1 MRRAGAAPLPLVAAA
16 ALAGLAAAATAR
28 GDAPPELEF
37 KQVERLS
44 LDDVYP
50 DPNGERAVEL
60 HFRALTHN
68 GVPVK
73 ALRPADVELWQDE
86 DRIDAK
92 SLSVETLAQSG
103 QGVTCV
109 LAIDASGTMRGDP
122 FERAKEAALAF
133 LERLQPVDRVAVV
146 TFAEDVRVAADFG
159 LARAETRRAISA
171 LAIDLE
177 HSQHTLLFDG
187 AVRALDLIR
196 TARGVPRTAF
206 LVLFSDGRDGGSDKT
221 RDAVI
226 ARARGAGGEPR
237 ILIFSLGYARF
248 GGEGLDEMR
257 RLAADSGG
265 EFLQAE
271 SMVHLRDFFDAIATE
286 MLESYVV
293 RFPTALDGAEHRV
306 RIQVDEKSAERSLA
320 YPALSRPLWPW
331 LAALA
336 AVLAAAALVLAAR
349 GRWPAGRIAVVSGA
363 KAGMVYDLPAG
374 RTRIGALDDND
385 IVLLSGAV
393 SRYHAEITARGKRV
407 SIADLHSKNGT
418 RVNGQKVQE
427 SPLRPG
433 DRIAIAD
440 VEMVYER

>member
-1 MRRAGAAPLPLVAAA
+1 
-16 ALAGLAAAATAR
+16 
-28 GDAPPELEF
+28 
-37 KQVERLS
+37 
-44 LDDVYP
+44 
-50 DPNGERAVEL
+50 
-60 HFRALTHN
+60 
-68 GVPVK
+68 
-73 ALRPADVELWQDE
+73 
-86 DRIDAK
+86 
-92 SLSVETLAQSG
+92 
-103 QGVTCV
+103 
-109 LAIDASGTMRGDP
+109 
-122 FERAKEAALAF
+122 
-133 LERLQPVDRVAVV
+133 
-146 TFAEDVRVAADFG
+146 
-159 LARAETRRAISA
+159 
-171 LAIDLE
+171 
-177 HSQHTLLFDG
+177 
-187 AVRALDLIR
+187 
-196 TARGVPRTAF
+196 
-206 LVLFSDGRDGGSDKT
+206 
-221 RDAVI
+221 
-226 ARARGAGGEPR
+226 
-237 ILIFSLGYARF
+237 
-248 GGEGLDEMR
+248 
-257 RLAADSGG
+257 
-265 EFLQAE
+265 
-271 SMVHLRDFFDAIATE
+271 
-286 MLESYVV
+286 VV

-349 GRWPAGRIAVVSGA
+349 GRRPAGRIAVVSGA

>member
-1 MRRAGAAPLPLVAAA
+1 VRRAAAPRLFAA
-16 ALAGLAAAATAR
+16 ALFLAALSARAADT
-28 GDAPPELEF
+28 GGELEF
-37 KQVERLS
+37 KQTERLL
-44 LDDVYP
+44 LDDVFP
-50 DPNGERAVEL
+50 EPGGERAVEL

-73 ALRPADVELWQDE
+73 GLRPADVGLWQDS
-86 DRIDAK
+86 DRIDSK

-122 FERAKEAALAF
+122 FDRAKEAALAF
-133 LERLQPVDRVAVV
+133 LDRLQPGDRVAVV
-146 TFAEDVRVAADFG
+146 TFAEDVKVAASFE
-159 LARAETRRAISA
+159 LSRPETRQAISG

-177 HSQHTLLFDG
+177 RSQHTLLYDG
-187 AVRALDLIR
+187 AVQALDLIR
-196 TARGVPRTAF
+196 SARGVPRTAF
-206 LVLFSDGRDGGSDKT
+206 VLLFSDGRDGGSDKT

-226 ARARGAGGEPR
+226 ARARGEGAEPH

-257 RLAADSGG
+257 RIAADSGG
-265 EFLQAE
+265 EFMQAE
-271 SMVHLRDFFDAIATE
+271 SMVHLRDFFDAIATQ

-293 RFPTALDGAEHRV
+293 RFPASLDGAEHRV
-306 RIQVDEKSAERSLA
+306 RIEVDEKSAERSLV
-320 YPALSRPLWPW
+320 YPSLARPLWPW
-331 LAALA
+331 LAALG
-336 AVLAAAALVLAAR
+336 VLLAAAALLLALRAR
-349 GRWPAGRIAVVSGA
+349 RPAGRIAVVSGA
-363 KAGMVYDLPAG
+363 KAGLVYDLPSG

-393 SRYHAEITARGKRV
+393 SRYHAEITARGRRV
-407 SIADLHSKNGT
+407 SIADLRSKNGT
-418 RVNGQKVQE
+418 RVNGQVVSE

>member
-1 MRRAGAAPLPLVAAA
+1 MRRARAA
-16 ALAGLAAAATAR
+16 ALVCVAWAALAALDPNAR
-28 GDAPPELEF
+28 AEGELEF
-37 KQVERLS
+37 KQVERLA
-44 LDDVYP
+44 LDDVFP
-50 DPNGERAVEL
+50 EPANGERSVEL
-60 HFRALTHN
+60 HFRALTRN

-73 ALRPADVELWQDE
+73 GLRPADVGVWQD
-86 DRIDAK
+86 DQRMDAK
-92 SLSVETLAQSG
+92 TLSLETLAQTG

-146 TFAEDVRVAADFG
+146 TFAEDVRVAAGFE
-159 LARAETRRAISA
+159 LSRAETRQAISG

-177 HSQHTLLFDG
+177 RSQHTLLYDG
-187 AVRALDLIR
+187 AVQALDLIR
-196 TARGVPRTAF
+196 AARGVPRTAF
-206 LVLFSDGRDGGSDKT
+206 IVLFSDGRDGGSDKT

-226 ARARGAGGEPR
+226 ARARGTGDDPH

-293 RFPTALDGAEHRV
+293 RFPTSLDGAEHKLRV
-306 RIQVDEKSAERSLA
+306 EVDDKNAERTALYPSLA
-320 YPALSRPLWPW
+320 RPLWPW
-331 LAALA
+331 LAALGG
-336 AVLAAAALVLAAR
+336 LAGVAALVVALRAR
-349 GRWPAGRIAVVSGA
+349 RSLGRLSVVSGA

-385 IVLLSGAV
+385 VVLLSSRV
-393 SRYHAEITARGKRV
+393 SRYHAEITAHGRRI
-407 SIADLHSKNGT
+407 SIADLRSKNGT
-418 RVNGQKVQE
+418 RVNGQVVQE

-440 VEMVYER
+440 VELVYER

>member
-1 MRRAGAAPLPLVAAA
+1 VRRAGAAALRLLAAA
-16 ALAGLAAAATAR
+16 ALAASPSGPARAAN
-28 GDAPPELEF
+28 ELEF
-37 KQVERLS
+37 KQVEKLS
-44 LDDVYP
+44 LDDVLPAP
-50 DPNGERAVEL
+50 DGERAVEL
-60 HFRALTHN
+60 HFRAMTHN

-73 ALRPADVELWQDE
+73 GLRPADIELWQDD

-92 SLSVETLAQSG
+92 SLSVETLAQTG
-103 QGVTCV
+103 KGVTCV

-133 LERLQPVDRVAVV
+133 LDRLQPVDRVAVV
-146 TFAEDVRVAADFG
+146 TFAEDVKVAADFE
-159 LARAETRRAISA
+159 LSRAETRRAISA

-177 HSQHTLLFDG
+177 HSQHTLLYDG

-196 TARGVPRTAF
+196 TGRGLPRTAF

-226 ARARGAGGEPR
+226 ARARGSGDEPR

-257 RLAADSGG
+257 RMAADSGG

-293 RFPTALDGAEHRV
+293 RFPTSLDGAEHRV
-306 RIQVDEKSAERSLA
+306 RIEVDEKTAERALV

-331 LAALA
+331 LAVLGALL
-336 AVLAAAALVLAAR
+336 AVGAVVQALRAR
-349 GRWPAGRIAVVSGA
+349 RPAGRIAVLSGA
-363 KAGMVYDLPAG
+363 RAGMVYDLPAG
-374 RTRIGALDDND
+374 RTRIGALEDND
-385 IVLLSGAV
+385 IVLVSGAV
-393 SRYHAEITARGKRV
+393 SRYHAEITARGRRV
-407 SIADLHSKNGT
+407 AIADLRSKNGT
-418 RVNGQKVQE
+418 RVNGQVIQE

-440 VEMVYER
+440 VELVYER